1 MRIRIKVYI
10 RGKAEWAEPVRC
22 RIEIRDAGLMD
33 APAEVIASH
42 EVMIRRISEGDPC
55 NATII
60 LPDEKAA
67 NRILEI
73 WGHISLTGSGRI
85 HPGDFITTISYP
97 VPKNLSGGYIPV
109 ELKKV

>member
-1 MRIRIKVYI
+1 MQIRIKVYI

-85 HPGDFITTISYP
+85 DPGDFITTISYP